1 MDKRVFRMASLTII
15 SAFIL
20 VAVIIYA
27 TNADKLGRIF
37 GGKEKNEASDSASIE
52 TSVADEAS
60 YGQQIGDD
68 LKAFLYDDDFFDED
82 EEVPAVVV
90 IQQNTRVV
98 EDGKESEEGEEDRE
112 EEGSGMAVV
121 GQLDNPDA
129 PFLITKPTPAPRINP
144 PNMEARNNSKFAIMH
159 SPLNTLLNH
168 VTPTAKTIIA

>member
-1 MDKRVFRMASLTII
+1 MDKRVFRMAILTII

-98 EDGKESEEGEEDRE
+98 EDGKESEEGEEDSE
-112 EEGSGMAVV
+112 EEDGSGMAVV

-129 PFLITKPTPAPRINP
+129 PFLLPDGTIPDGVAPDAALPGNLKEPPIEGTPVG
-144 PNMEARNNSKFAIMH
+144 
-159 SPLNTLLNH
+159 TL
-168 VTPTAKTIIA
+168 P